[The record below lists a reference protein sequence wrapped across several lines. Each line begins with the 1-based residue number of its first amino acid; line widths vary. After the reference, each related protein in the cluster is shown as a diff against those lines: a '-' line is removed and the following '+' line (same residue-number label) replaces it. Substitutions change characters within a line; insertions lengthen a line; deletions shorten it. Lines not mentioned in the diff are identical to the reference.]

1 MNMKPLVKVSLCLAG
16 IFLLGSVCGVA
27 MSGHVGPAHRPA
39 VVASG
44 GQWIERWLDRRMAN
58 DFAVIQATPEQQEEL
73 RRSYDELRAELDG
86 IRLEA
91 KERVTDAIARHRQT
105 MWSKLTPEQRKAL
118 WQATQDRRLRYRDS
132 LREAPRE

>member
-1 MNMKPLVKVSLCLAG
+1 MNMKPFLKVSLCLAG

-27 MSGHVGPAHRPA
+27 MSGHVGSSRRPA
-39 VVASG
+39 MVGGG

-91 KERVTDAIARHRQT
+91 KERVTDAIARHRQS
-105 MWSKLTPEQRKAL
+105 MWAKLTPEQRKTL